1 MQIVIEVDDSA
12 VNEMMDYFRR
22 MKEKVRVL
30 HRDAIVLEPVE
41 EEDPDRQCIEDARR
55 RREAGEALYDLD
67 EVMREF
73 S

>member
-30 HRDAIVLEPVE
+30 HRDTIVLEPVE